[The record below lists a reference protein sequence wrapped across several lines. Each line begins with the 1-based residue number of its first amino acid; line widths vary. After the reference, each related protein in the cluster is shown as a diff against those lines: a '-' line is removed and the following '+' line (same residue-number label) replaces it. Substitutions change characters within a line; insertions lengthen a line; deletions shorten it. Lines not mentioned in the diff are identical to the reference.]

1 MKNSAFYAFFHKQI
15 LVMALISF
23 FPSMGYIALGWYY
36 GFLPETLYWYAAMVA
51 SSLWGVRLHRMFSF
65 ESMDREELQHWY
77 RELTYFFYLCFALWT
92 AIFILC
98 TLRDIIEL
106 HYIAIFT
113 QIGASVVASTLLV
126 SDKKLFI
133 PTIAI
138 LMFPL
143 ITYFVFIGEWY
154 GYILTFFSSIFTIV
168 LLYGSFSSH
177 RLLEKTTYQASHDM
191 LTTLYNRHYF
201 LIALQQSINAL
212 KRQNS
217 HSFLLLIDLDHF
229 KTINDT
235 LGHDVGDE
243 LLQEVAQR
251 IRKVMPTNEFII
263 ARLGGDEFVI
273 IGEQYSDREM
283 CQFNANLCAEE
294 LLQVLKESYEIDGH
308 HLYISAS
315 IGVSLISGKNENAH
329 RFMKEADIAMYE
341 VKAKGR
347 DGVILFN
354 EAMSKRVEYHLEIE
368 RQLHFALE
376 NGEFTL
382 EYQPQVDREQ
392 SVIGAEVLVRWH
404 NAELGMVSPATFIP
418 IAEQTGVIVELGRF
432 ILEESFKTLRE
443 WDSSGIRLEQFSINI
458 SMRQFFHHTFVD
470 DIAMLAK
477 KYLDSR
483 LCSKLVFEMTETIV
497 AEDMDKVVLIM
508 LQIKQLG
515 IRFSLDDFG
524 TGYSSL
530 SYLKQMP
537 VDELKIDR
545 SFVSELEHNEDDR
558 SMVVTILKMAK
569 VFGLSVVAEGVE
581 TFEQSEFLVQNACDI
596 LQGYHFAKP
605 MKKADFEHYY
615 RR

>member
-605 MKKADFEHYY
+605 MKKADFERYY